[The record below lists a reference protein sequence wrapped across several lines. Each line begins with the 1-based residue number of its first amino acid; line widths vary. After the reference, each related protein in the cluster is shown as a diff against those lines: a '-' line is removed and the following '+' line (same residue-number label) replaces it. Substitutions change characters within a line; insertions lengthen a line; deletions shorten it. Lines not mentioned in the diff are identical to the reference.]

1 LVTGRDV
8 DAFYAGHPLA
18 RAVHDRVTAMIASI
32 GPAEIRVSKSQVAFR
47 RRRGFAYIWV
57 PGQYV
62 SNPTAD
68 VVLSI
73 ATPELLESDRWK
85 EVVRPAPT
93 TWMHHLE
100 VRSIE
105 ELDREVLGW
114 LTLAFDAAG
123 QGRGVDGRTSE
134 HPPVNG

>member
-1 LVTGRDV
+1 
-8 DAFYAGHPLA
+8 
-18 RAVHDRVTAMIASI
+18 MIASI

-47 RRRGFAYIWV
+47 RRRGFAYIWI
-57 PGQYV
+57 PGQYL

-73 ATPELLESDRWK
+73 ATPEPLESDRWK
-85 EVVRPAPT
+85 EVVRPGPT

-123 QGRGVDGRTSE
+123 PRRGAGERKSE
-134 HPPVNG
+134 HPPVRG